1 MTRACV
7 GPLERRVQRIGDA
20 QQLSRNTA
28 LCVAVVESFSL
39 HDYVHGLLAFTE
51 QVKARGLEV
60 AWLSSYTKTLFLAGR
75 VDRQWLLPL
84 LDIKV
89 GGVGWTILA
98 GDQGL
103 QRLSGRL
110 APLVL
115 QDVPLL
121 PEGSIRIFSSG
132 HRRTKLIYRRDV
144 YSYVPWLVGMTHLL
158 AEAYLAGELD
168 DVGELVVEAVATPIS
183 ILSSDLGVRVA
194 NGTVECEAEMV
205 LRYD

>member
-28 LCVAVVESFSL
+28 LCVAVVESLSL
-39 HDYVHGLLAFTE
+39 HDYVHGLLAFAE

-89 GGVGWTILA
+89 SGVGWAILA

-110 APLVL
+110 APLAIH
-115 QDVPLL
+115 DMPLL
-121 PEGSIRIFSSG
+121 PEQGISIYSSG
-132 HRRTKLIYRRDV
+132 RRRIKLIFRCEV
-144 YSYVPWLVGMTHLL
+144 YSCVPWLVGLTHLL
-158 AEAYLAGELD
+158 VEAYLAGELE
-168 DVGELVVEAVATPIS
+168 DVGELVVEAVATPIR

-194 NGTVECEAEMV
+194 NGTAECEAEMV